1 MAIELRSLPRFTVP
15 SRSGGPQS
23 QVLTVAI
30 PTLRSA
36 AAVIN
41 GFSIGFTSSD
51 HELYQKKVDVVAQA
65 TTGDDGPEVIVRV
78 NFALRDKSGNF
89 DDAYEGF
96 VDVLLIVDRE

>member
-1 MAIELRSLPRFTVP
+1 MAIELRSLPRFTFP
-15 SRSGGPQS
+15 SHSGGPQS

-30 PTLRSA
+30 PTLRNA

-41 GFSIGFTSSD
+41 GFSIGFTNGD
-51 HELYQKKVDVVAQA
+51 HQLYRKEVNIVAQVVG
-65 TTGDDGPEVIVRV
+65 GDEGPEVIVRV

-89 DDAYEGF
+89 DDAFNGF